1 MIGLLALLFLAVPVA
16 ELYVILQVTHSVGVP
31 ETILL
36 LIGVSVLG
44 AWLAKLAG
52 LGVLNRLQQTVRAG
66 RVPSAE
72 LVDGALVLFA
82 GALLIT
88 PGFLS
93 DCLAILLLL
102 PPSRAVVR
110 GIVTIRDTA
119 WSPSSTTRGAN
130 GHVRVA
136 LGLVRVALIVRGR
149 GARAGPPTPRRPRCR
164 RWRRSPWGP
173 RTVRGRRRR

>member
-1 MIGLLALLFLAVPVA
+1 MFGLLVLLFLVVPIA
-16 ELYVILQVTHSVGVP
+16 ELYVIVQVTHGIGVP

-36 LIGVSVLG
+36 LIGISVVG

-52 LGVLNRLQQTVRAG
+52 IGVLNRLQQTVRQG
-66 RVPSAE
+66 KVPSAE

-82 GALLIT
+82 GALMIT

-110 GIVTIRDTA
+110 HAVLRKIRAGGLITVVGH
-119 WSPSSTTRGAN
+119 TRPPGS
-130 GHVRVA
+130 GDFWDVEGWEDPPRPPDRPG
-136 LGLVRVALIVRGR
+136 LG
-149 GARAGPPTPRRPRCR
+149 GARD
-164 RWRRSPWGP
+164 
-173 RTVRGRRRR
+173 